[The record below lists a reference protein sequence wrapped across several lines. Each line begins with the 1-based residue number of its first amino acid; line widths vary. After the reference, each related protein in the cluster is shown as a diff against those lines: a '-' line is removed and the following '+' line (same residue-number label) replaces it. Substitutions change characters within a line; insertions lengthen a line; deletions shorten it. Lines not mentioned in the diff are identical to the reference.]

1 MKNIF
6 AAIGLI
12 IFIIYLCSRKLPPE
26 VDFISN
32 PELLAHKKA
41 ALTTTDEKVEGAEIE
56 NTEIKKTSPLTK
68 NDNTKNWTTH
78 PKPVHK
84 HHLAMEA
91 KHRHHCIERLKAEH
105 RLELDESL
113 PDNERALALARAAE
127 RSITS
132 NQQPKLPHNARISR
146 LPDMGIKS
154 IRRSHGYAE
163 VAFRRISS
171 PRFAGKDA
179 QSNYGKLAHSATASS
194 DAHEDEIEEES
205 NGAAAMNGPSKEGAP
220 ADEPTPLTMVH
231 PAQVIAEGP
240 TTEFSPEEFSEIL
253 DERQLEEMPTL
264 GEHCQGNMDAAVVS
278 DVYGSEVNSAWF
290 ELQAQ
295 YQVPDAGTATSLWDL
310 RNYDPGEEPMQEA
323 ISEPANAGIY
333 LTPAQAEEYNRASA
347 EANSTRNPFDSDDEA
362 EDEDEDEACDN
373 ISQSGAEE
381 VRNGVKQDS
390 IGPAFFSQSA
400 RNLVVDPSPPA
411 MTAASAAPTNP
422 EQKAIH
428 LSPEQLEEYNQVSSA
443 AFNARNPFDSDDE
456 EDEPSTVGLA
466 AQKTSTESQSTSA
479 QTPPVAEH
487 ASQTAP
493 TPVPAPASAPATVN
507 LKMVFPE
514 TDALPRRA
522 AAPSTAPTHTWHNP
536 APALTV
542 AVATS
547 LPPHHSS
554 YIDNAPPP
562 DATYSPDYSPYMAW
576 EHSNP
581 TPMDWDTST
590 SIHLS
595 NPPGQIITVG
605 GFDIEAGTLREFRE
619 VRGATRLNKKGRQ
632 QQMLLDCRA
641 GPGKK
646 SLAKAVAR
654 GDGERTTGV
663 SKSGRGKRGGER
675 RRGEKAEDCLMTFF

>member
-1 MKNIF
+1 MKNIL
-6 AAIGLI
+6 AVIGLI

-26 VDFISN
+26 VDCISN

-56 NTEIKKTSPLTK
+56 NTEIKKSSPLTE
-68 NDNTKNWTTH
+68 NDNTKNWIAH
-78 PKPVHK
+78 PKPMHK

-91 KHRHHCIERLKAEH
+91 KPRNHCIERLKAEH
-105 RLELDESL
+105 RVEPDESL
-113 PDNERALALARAAE
+113 PDNEQALALARAAE

-132 NQQPKLPHNARISR
+132 NQQPQLPHNARISR
-146 LPDMGIKS
+146 LPNMGIKS
-154 IRRSHGYAE
+154 ISRSHWYAK
-163 VAFRRISS
+163 VAFQRISS
-171 PRFAGKDA
+171 PQFTGKDA
-179 QSNYGKLAHSATASS
+179 PSNYGKLAHSAAASS

-205 NGAAAMNGPSKEGAP
+205 NGTAAMNGPSEEGAP
-220 ADEPTPLTMVH
+220 ADEPTPPTMVH

-240 TTEFSPEEFSEIL
+240 TMESSPEEFSEIL
-253 DERQLEEMPTL
+253 DGRELKDMPTV
-264 GEHCQGNMDAAVVS
+264 GEHCQGNLDAAVVS
-278 DVYGSEVNSAWF
+278 DIYGSEVNSAWF

-295 YQVPDAGTATSLWDL
+295 YQVPEAGTATSLWTL
-310 RNYDPGEEPMQEA
+310 RDDDPGKEPMQEP
-323 ISEPANAGIY
+323 IPEPANAGIY

-381 VRNGVKQDS
+381 VRSAVKKDS
-390 IGPAFFSQSA
+390 IGLAFFSQSA
-400 RNLVVDPSPPA
+400 SNLVRDPSPPA
-411 MTAASAAPTNP
+411 MTAASAAPTMP

-456 EDEPSTVGLA
+456 EDEPSIVGSA

-479 QTPPVAEH
+479 QTLPVAEN
-487 ASQTAP
+487 APQTAP
-493 TPVPAPASAPATVN
+493 APVPAPASAPAPVN

-514 TDALPRRA
+514 TDALPRLA
-522 AAPSTAPTHTWHNP
+522 TTPSTAPTHTWHNP
-536 APALTV
+536 APALTA
-542 AVATS
+542 AVAAS

-554 YIDNAPPP
+554 YAPPP
-562 DATYSPDYSPYMAW
+562 DATYSPDYSPSMVW

-595 NPPGQIITVG
+595 NPPGRIITVG

-619 VRGATRLNKKGRQ
+619 VRGATRLNKRGRQ

-654 GDGERTTGV
+654 GDGERTPGV